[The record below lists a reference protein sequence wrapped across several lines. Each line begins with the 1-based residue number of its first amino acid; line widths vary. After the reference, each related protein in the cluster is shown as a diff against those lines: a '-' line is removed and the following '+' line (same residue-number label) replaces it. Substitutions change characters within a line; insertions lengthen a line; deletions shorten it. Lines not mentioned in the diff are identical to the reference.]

1 RKMQFGP
8 GGGGT
13 EDIKDGKVEM
23 ERWMRRDPI
32 VGCEVEIRRGPVDEI
47 RYARVSDWN
56 SLRYTRRA
64 GSVHD
69 VSGIIICALVV
80 NGLLG
85 EPDDIIATEN
95 IRVSIGKR
103 ASAFERRC
111 FESDPC

>member
-1 RKMQFGP
+1 MQFGP
-8 GGGGT
+8 AGEGT

-23 ERWMRRDPI
+23 ERWMCRDPI
-32 VGCEVEIRRGPVDEI
+32 VVRELEIRRGPVDEV

-56 SLRYTRRA
+56 SLRYTRGAR
-64 GSVHD
+64 SVHD
-69 VSGIIICALVV
+69 VSGIFMCAFVV
-80 NGLLG
+80 NGLIG

-103 ASAFERRC
+103 APAFDRRC